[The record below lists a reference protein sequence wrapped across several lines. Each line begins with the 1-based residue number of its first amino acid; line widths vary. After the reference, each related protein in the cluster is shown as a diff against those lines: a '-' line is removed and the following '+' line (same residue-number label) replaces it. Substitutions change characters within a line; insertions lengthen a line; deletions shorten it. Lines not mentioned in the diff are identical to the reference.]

1 LRTASPSVSRR
12 HKQETLSWPR
22 AEDKEGRSGPTFG
35 EIFQVNCIQNGIL
48 AITVAEGILHDLW
61 RQLRAA
67 PRAEMNI
74 DLPERSID
82 HLDAPN
88 GVFRFERIIPRPFRS
103 IFRSYGQ
110 AEHLSRRS
118 GSRRPAMRDPF
129 TATAPAAYTGSFAAA
144 LTVAAILGLTA
155 GAKTA
160 RAWEQQVTDA
170 EMSSKLS
177 YRAVQRDIDPDG
189 H

>member
-1 LRTASPSVSRR
+1 M
-12 HKQETLSWPR
+12 K
-22 AEDKEGRSGPTFG
+22 
-35 EIFQVNCIQNGIL
+35 
-48 AITVAEGILHDLW
+48 
-61 RQLRAA
+61 
-67 PRAEMNI
+67 
-74 DLPERSID
+74 
-82 HLDAPN
+82 
-88 GVFRFERIIPRPFRS
+88 
-103 IFRSYGQ
+103 
-110 AEHLSRRS
+110 
-118 GSRRPAMRDPF
+118 DPF
-129 TATAPAAYTGSFAAA
+129 IATAPAAYTGSFAAA